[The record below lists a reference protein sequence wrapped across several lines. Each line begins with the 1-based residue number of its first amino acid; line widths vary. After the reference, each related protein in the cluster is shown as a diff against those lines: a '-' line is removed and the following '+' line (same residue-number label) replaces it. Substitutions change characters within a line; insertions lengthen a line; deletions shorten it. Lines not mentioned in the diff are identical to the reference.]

1 MKTYTNILVATF
13 VAVFSFFFGVNS
25 VNAQSLTPNK
35 LDRLNT
41 LNLRTIQASIA
52 DHTHKDYKWESEGKA
67 PTANKIT
74 VENRTGILIGAEG
87 GYNFNHGYEAGLK
100 IGYQGA
106 FGLRNFAP
114 EASVYAGAVK
124 VDDLSYTTYGV
135 EARANFEFGS
145 DNIKIFAGPTLGY
158 KYFTVDTGVMFDDE
172 ERNHNQHSNALTIG
186 VNGGVK
192 IKIGNTTKRPTVSLF
207 GKDGQKH
214 SKKAYTVKN
223 PIYLTISGN
232 FRAYQVDK
240 PGNLTVKVQETGIKA
255 SLTFLF

>member
-1 MKTYTNILVATF
+1 MTTSKNILVATF
-13 VAVFSFFFGVNS
+13 VAVFSFVFAANTA
-25 VNAQSLTPNK
+25 AQSLTPNE

-52 DHTHKDYKWESEGKA
+52 DNAHKDYRWASEGKA
-67 PTANKIT
+67 TSNKIEVT
-74 VENRTGILIGAEG
+74 NRTGILIGAEG

-100 IGYQGA
+100 VGYQGA
-106 FGLRNFAP
+106 FGLRAFAP

-124 VDDLSYTTYGV
+124 VDELSYTSYGV

-145 DNIKIFAGPTLGY
+145 DAIKFFAGPTVGY

-172 ERNHNQHSNALTIG
+172 ERNHNQHSNALTVG
-186 VNGGVK
+186 VNGGIK
-192 IKIGNTTKRPTVSLF
+192 IKIGNTTKRPTVSLY

-214 SKKAYTVKN
+214 AKKAYSVKN
-223 PIYLTISGN
+223 PIYLTLSGN